1 MTFFLVVGF
10 APAPAFFLTIVVI
23 VLLQLA
29 AFVASCWSFTS
40 SWVVRFVTLVGYFAR
55 FEVARVT

>member
-10 APAPAFFLTIVVI
+10 ATVIFLIIVVI

-40 SWVVRFVTLVGYFAR
+40 SWVVSFVTLVGYFAR
-55 FEVARVT
+55 F